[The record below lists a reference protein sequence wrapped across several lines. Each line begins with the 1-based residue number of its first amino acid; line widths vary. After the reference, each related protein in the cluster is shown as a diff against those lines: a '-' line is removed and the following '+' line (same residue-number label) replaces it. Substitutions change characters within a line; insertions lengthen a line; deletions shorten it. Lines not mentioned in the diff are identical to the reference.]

1 MIRVSV
7 VMPVYN
13 GEKYL
18 KQSIESVI
26 QQSYKDWELIIVN
39 DCSTDRSRDIMQSYV
54 EVDSRIRIV
63 DNSNNL
69 KLPMSLNAGFREARG
84 EYLTWTSD
92 DNLYKVNAL
101 EELVGYLENN
111 PEIGLVY
118 SDMDYVDALLNFIK
132 EQRLE
137 PEMLLYSD
145 CIGASFMYR
154 REVLDKVGEYDPDM
168 FLVEDYEYWIRIS
181 EQFKIGHLNKN
192 LYTYRMHGS
201 SLTETRKKDI
211 NKQLYRL
218 RNRHMEYLISNVT
231 GKYKEILFLEMLMQN
246 TDDYEFLSAKFWI
259 KDEDISKY
267 EWVRT
272 SDRID
277 NNKSIVI
284 FGAGI
289 IANRAIAYFGKQRIK
304 CILDNSKDK
313 VGKKIQGIDIVS
325 LDEYVNGM
333 SCAKDSQIVIAVGSN
348 YVSEIAEQLK
358 NNGISEFCWF
368 KAIESCVKETI

>member
-1 MIRVSV
+1 
-7 VMPVYN
+7 
-13 GEKYL
+13 
-18 KQSIESVI
+18 
-26 QQSYKDWELIIVN
+26 
-39 DCSTDRSRDIMQSYV
+39 
-54 EVDSRIRIV
+54 
-63 DNSNNL
+63 
-69 KLPMSLNAGFREARG
+69 
-84 EYLTWTSD
+84 
-92 DNLYKVNAL
+92 
-101 EELVGYLENN
+101 
-111 PEIGLVY
+111 
-118 SDMDYVDALLNFIK
+118 
-132 EQRLE
+132 
-137 PEMLLYSD
+137 
-145 CIGASFMYR
+145 
-154 REVLDKVGEYDPDM
+154 
-168 FLVEDYEYWIRIS
+168 
-181 EQFKIGHLNKN
+181 
-192 LYTYRMHGS
+192 MHGS

-289 IANRAIAYFGKQRIK
+289 IANRAIVYFGKQRIK

-325 LDEYVNGM
+325 LDEYVNDM